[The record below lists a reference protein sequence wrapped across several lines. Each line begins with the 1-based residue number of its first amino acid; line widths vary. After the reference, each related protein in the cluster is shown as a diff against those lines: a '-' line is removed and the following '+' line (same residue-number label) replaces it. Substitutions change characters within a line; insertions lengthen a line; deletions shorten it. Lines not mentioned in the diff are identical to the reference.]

1 MTTVVDASALV
12 AALIGIDPDH
22 TWAVGAFASQPV
34 AVPEIALPEAANILR
49 RLELTGRSDP
59 NDVRNAFAGLMRLE
73 VESFSFTPFA
83 ERVWELRHNLTVYD
97 AWYVAL
103 AEWLDC
109 PLVTLDKRLSR
120 STGPTCEFITP
131 EIRP

>member
-1 MTTVVDASALV
+1 MTAVVDASALV

-22 TWAVGAFASQPV
+22 AWADNALASQTV

-49 RLELTGRSDP
+49 RLELTGRSGP
-59 NDVRNAFAGLMRLE
+59 SDVHNAFASLMRLE
-73 VESFSFTPFA
+73 VDLFSFAPFA
-83 ERVWELRHNLTVYD
+83 ERVWELRHNLTSYD

-109 PLVTLDKRLSR
+109 PLVTLDQRLSR
-120 STGPTCEFITP
+120 STGPRCQFITP
-131 EIRP
+131 TIRP